1 MSGPLVSAIIPTFNR
16 ANLVG
21 EAIDSVLYQTYR
33 NVEVI
38 VVDDGS
44 TDDTL
49 AALKRYGD
57 RIQVISQ
64 RNAGPAAARNH
75 GIRRSHGELIAF
87 LDSDDLWLPA
97 KIERQVTLL
106 AQAGTHVP
114 CCLCNIMMRWS
125 DREISSFA
133 ISQLDPA
140 VGEGIW
146 LNADRIL
153 ATRFVLFNQA
163 VMIRRSV
170 IQTIGEFNE
179 SLRLLEDAEF
189 SMRLSLE
196 GPWAFIAEPLVTWRE
211 SLVSC
216 YQKSRRDEKS
226 EQQPMIEILTGQ
238 IERLGRTAEHRSL
251 QNHLKAEIQSLRR
264 QIQAAE
270 LQKDVAWGARMKGRV
285 TQRLERY
292 RRAAF
297 RRSPWFPKMQV
308 ESIESWSKTHGTA
321 IPAADQSAQRVPV
334 SLHS

>member
-21 EAIDSVLYQTYR
+21 EAIDSVLCQTYR

-64 RNAGPAAARNH
+64 SNAGPAAARNH

-87 LDSDDLWLPA
+87 LDSDDLWLPT

-125 DREISSFA
+125 DRVISSFS
-133 ISQLDPA
+133 ISQLDPE
-140 VGEGIW
+140 VGEGVW

-163 VMIRRSV
+163 VVTRRSV
-170 IQTIGEFNE
+170 IQTVGGFDE

-196 GPWAFIAEPLVTWRE
+196 GPWGFIAEPLVVWRE
-211 SLVSC
+211 SSVSC
-216 YQKSRRDEKS
+216 YQETRRDEKS
-226 EQQPMIEILTGQ
+226 EQQLRLDILSGQ
-238 IERLGRTAEHRSL
+238 LERLGLKKEHRCLRNYLNQEL
-251 QNHLKAEIQSLRR
+251 QGLRR
-264 QIQAAE
+264 QIRAAE
-270 LQKDVAWGARMKGRV
+270 LQKDGSWGARMKGWAM
-285 TQRLERY
+285 QRLER
-292 RRAAF
+292 
-297 RRSPWFPKMQV
+297 
-308 ESIESWSKTHGTA
+308 
-321 IPAADQSAQRVPV
+321 
-334 SLHS
+334 